1 MDRWDG
7 TPDGRPTHL
16 VRTRGTVEPIS
27 MAPVLNSSAPVLIA
41 YADRLAGN
49 IDGVTSLLAGPLAGA
64 FGGVHL
70 LPFFVPID
78 GADAGFDPVDH
89 TGVDPRV
96 GSWDSVTALASR
108 SHVIAD
114 LIVNHVSS
122 RSEQFLD
129 WLSNGDGSRYAE
141 MFLTP
146 QHVFGRLPE
155 PAELDQ
161 IYRPRP
167 TSPFTEFTF
176 ADGTRRTVWTT
187 FTDQQ
192 VDIDVEHPLGWGYLL
207 AILDRFASARITTV
221 RLDAVGYAIKRAGTS
236 CFMLPETLAF
246 IDRLGAACHARSM
259 KVLVE
264 VHGHHLDQLE
274 IASRVD
280 LVYDFAL
287 PPLTIDA
294 LSTGDGVALR
304 RWIAMRPANS
314 INVLDTHDGI
324 GVIDVGIDAR
334 NPQRTGLLAPQR
346 IHDLVE
352 RIHERSAGVSR
363 TATGSS
369 ASNVDLYQVNCTFY
383 DALGRDDE
391 RYLAARMI
399 QCMLPGTPQIYYVG
413 LLAGENDAE
422 LLARTGVGRDV
433 NRHHYSPAEID
444 EALARPVVQRLLA
457 LLRWRATEP
466 AFDGS
471 FDVLE
476 SADHVVAVQWSSP
489 VSTLSIEVDLAS
501 GSVSVDPPFE

>member
-1 MDRWDG
+1 
-7 TPDGRPTHL
+7 
-16 VRTRGTVEPIS
+16 
-27 MAPVLNSSAPVLIA
+27 MASALNSSAPALIT
-41 YADRLAGN
+41 YVDRLAGD
-49 IDGVTSLLAGPLAGA
+49 IDGVASLLAGPLAGA

-89 TGVDPRV
+89 TAVDPRV
-96 GSWDSVTALASR
+96 GSWDSVTALAGRSR
-108 SHVIAD
+108 VMAD

-122 RSEQFLD
+122 RSEPFLD
-129 WLSNGDGSRYAE
+129 WLSNGDGSRYAD

-146 QHVFGRLPE
+146 QHVFGGLPG
-155 PAELDQ
+155 PGDLDR

-192 VDIDVEHPLGWGYLL
+192 VDIDVEHPLGRGYLL
-207 AILDRFASARITTV
+207 EILDRFESARVATV

-246 IDRLGAACHARSM
+246 IDRLADACHERSM
-259 KVLVE
+259 EVLVE

-274 IASRVD
+274 IATRVD

-294 LSTGDGVALR
+294 LTTGDAAPLR

-324 GVIDVGIDAR
+324 GVIDVGIDPR
-334 NPQRTGLLAPQR
+334 HPERTGLLAPQR

-352 RIHERSAGVSR
+352 GIHERSAGVSR
-363 TATGSS
+363 AATGSS

-383 DALGRDDE
+383 DALGRDDD
-391 RYLAARMI
+391 RYFAARMI

-413 LLAGENDAE
+413 LLAGANDAE

-444 EALARPVVQRLLA
+444 DALARPVVQRLLA
-457 LLRWRATEP
+457 MLRWRAAEP
-466 AFDGS
+466 AFDGN
-471 FDVLE
+471 FELLE
-476 SADHVVAVQWSSP
+476 SPDHVVAVRWSSP
-489 VSTLSIEVDLAS
+489 ASTVTIEVDLAS
-501 GSVSVDPPFE
+501 GSVSVDPPFD